1 MPKRILIVDDSDTV
15 RKLIRLFL
23 ESHAGLEVC
32 GEAGDG
38 VDGIEKAKELKPD
51 LVLLDLAM
59 PRMNGAEAA
68 SVLKGQMPDVPIV
81 LFTMYSES
89 VGKSVMSAVGVN
101 AVLSKP
107 DGLGQLV
114 ECIQG
119 LLNS

>member
-1 MPKRILIVDDSDTV
+1 MPKRILVVDDSDTV
-15 RKLIRLFL
+15 RRVIRLFL
-23 ESHAGLEVC
+23 ESHTGLEVC

-38 VDGIEKAKELKPD
+38 VDGIEKAKELRPD

-68 SVLKGQMPDVPIV
+68 SVLKGLMPDVPLI

-89 VGKSVMSAVGVN
+89 VGKSVMSAVGVS

-107 DGLGQLV
+107 DGLGRLV

-119 LLNS
+119 LLGP